1 MMKDYLP
8 KHERAGKPVA
18 FVLTDR
24 DLEIFRVVNRY
35 RYLRTGQIKRLVFPD
50 NTTEQSTRRRLKYL
64 FHNGYLGRVMPF
76 VRIGEGSS
84 ETAYYLDKAGRDL
97 LEQAG
102 EEVGGYASGGQVKHQ
117 FLDHALDISEF
128 RVNLELA
135 LADHPAV
142 EIHRFTAD
150 FEVKGQTAGAI
161 GKKRY
166 KLYDEVTHPVTRA
179 PFVVYPDALIVLK
192 GKGKHED
199 YQRLYFLEIDR
210 GTEALNVIKDKV
222 IGYSLYLKQKVFAK
236 FGKFDKNFVVLL
248 QINSKKR
255 AENIRHFLTGIDG
268 AELVWITDTSQVK
281 QETIAT
287 SPIWQD
293 HELKTRAI
301 VKGQENTRLLQL
313 PGQY

>member
-1 MMKDYLP
+1 MTKAYLP
-8 KHERAGKPVA
+8 KNERAGKPIA

-24 DLEIFRVVNRY
+24 DLEIFHVVNRY
-35 RYLRTGQIKRLVFPD
+35 RYLRTGQIKRLVFPN

-84 ETAYYLDKAGRDL
+84 ETAYYLEKTGREL
-97 LEQAG
+97 LQQAG
-102 EEVGGYASGGQVKHQ
+102 EEIAAYATGGQVKHQ

-150 FEVKGQTAGAI
+150 FEVKTHTTEAI

-166 KLYDEVTHPVTRA
+166 KLYDEITHPVTRA
-179 PFVVYPDALIVLK
+179 PYTVYPDALIILK
-192 GKGKHED
+192 GKGKFED

-210 GTEALNVIKDKV
+210 GTEGLNVIKDK
-222 IGYSLYLKQKVFAK
+222 ITGYSLYLKQNVFAK
-236 FGKFDKNFVVLL
+236 FGKFKGFTVLL
-248 QINSKKR
+248 QTNSKKR
-255 AENIRHFLTGIDG
+255 AENIRHHLTGVDG
-268 AELVWITDTSQVK
+268 SELVWISEAGQVN
-281 QETIAT
+281 QETVAT

-293 HELKTRAI
+293 HEMKMRVI
-301 VKGQENTRLLQL
+301 VKG
-313 PGQY
+313 

>member
-1 MMKDYLP
+1 MKEYLP
-8 KHERAGKPVA
+8 KHERAVKPVS

-35 RYLRTGQIKRLVFPD
+35 RYLRTGQIKRLVFPG

-84 ETAYYLDKAGRDL
+84 ETAYYLDKSGREL
-97 LEQAG
+97 LKQAG
-102 EEVGGYASGGQVKHQ
+102 EEVGAYAFGGQVKHH

-135 LADHPAV
+135 LVDHPVAEV
-142 EIHRFTAD
+142 HRFTAD
-150 FEVKGQTAGAI
+150 FEVKAHTADAI
-161 GKKRY
+161 GKRRY
-166 KLYDEVTHPVTRA
+166 KLYDEVTHPATRE
-179 PFVVYPDALIVLK
+179 PYVVYPDALIILK
-192 GKGKHED
+192 GKGKFED

-210 GTEALNVIKDKV
+210 GTEGLNVIKDK
-222 IGYSLYLKQKVFAK
+222 ITGYSLYLKQNVFVK
-236 FGKFDKNFVVLL
+236 FGKFKGFTVLL
-248 QINSKKR
+248 QTNSAKR
-255 AENIRHFLTGIDG
+255 AENIRHFLTGVDG
-268 AELVWITDTSQVK
+268 SELVWISDAGQVK

-293 HELKTRAI
+293 HELKMRA
-301 VKGQENTRLLQL
+301 VLKAQG
-313 PGQY
+313 